1 MTGSGRTCLV
11 ALASGVPCTVM
22 LHTVVSHTAVS
33 HPVLGTRVAWC
44 RPAVVPFPF
53 AHLVTLRLRLA
64 LGLTAVALLL
74 AAPLG
79 LALHA
84 LADARDAA
92 QALRGQEVGASLL
105 LGRSHDV
112 TQQVWAAEDAVLFVP
127 DDTAGVVWMRRATRG
142 LRATAD
148 SLGGYELGAQAK
160 TLRDAAR
167 RIDAAAPLERRAVA
181 ARDTAAASRI
191 SEQQIAP
198 AVHDAELALAA
209 AERTV
214 RDRAEHRATEVSNAA
229 DVARGQA
236 LSLLA
241 AAAAGAVA
249 VSVWLTRSINRP
261 VSDLVQGMAAVAAG
275 RFDHELRVAPARHD
289 EFGALATSYATMT
302 ERLAELDR
310 IKAEFVSVAS
320 HELKTPLNVIL
331 GYVALVNEGL
341 YGPVTPGQQDVL
353 RTVESQGQQ
362 LARLIQHLLDVSR
375 FRAGAGRIEA
385 RPVALRPFLADL
397 ERAHRVLADQ
407 RGLTLTVAGDAHLP
421 DVVTWDLDRM
431 SEVLGNLLSNAVKF
445 TPAGGRVTL
454 TAEPAPELAAVDL
467 QRPGPAL
474 RLCVED
480 TGVGIAPAQVPHIF
494 DKFYQADN
502 QARASATG
510 SGLGLAIAKQIVE
523 AHGGVIGVE
532 STPDVGTRF
541 VLLLPVDAA
550 GPATSGGRSTVV
562 QPTPPRSM
570 AVVPSEAR
578 T

>member
-1 MTGSGRTCLV
+1 M
-11 ALASGVPCTVM
+11 
-22 LHTVVSHTAVS
+22 
-33 HPVLGTRVAWC
+33 
-44 RPAVVPFPF
+44 
-53 AHLVTLRLRLA
+53 TLRLRLA

-74 AAPLG
+74 GAPLV

-105 LGRSHDV
+105 LGRSHDA
-112 TQQVWAAEDAVLFVP
+112 TQQVWAAEDALLFVP

-148 SLGGYELGAQAK
+148 SLAEYDLATEAS

-191 SEQQIAP
+191 SEGQIAP
-198 AVHDAELALAA
+198 AVHDAEAALGS

-214 RDRAEHRATEVSNAA
+214 RARAERRAAEVSGAA
-229 DVARGQA
+229 NIARGQA
-236 LSLLA
+236 LALLA

-249 VSVWLTRSINRP
+249 VSVWLTRSISRP
-261 VSDLVQGMAAVAAG
+261 VGDLVRGMSAVAAG
-275 RFDHELRVAPARHD
+275 RFDHTLRVAPSHSD
-289 EFGALATSYATMT
+289 EFGDLAVSYAAMT

-331 GYVALVNEGL
+331 GYLALVHEGL
-341 YGPVTPGQQDVL
+341 YGPVTPDQQDVL

-407 RGLTLTVAGDAHLP
+407 RGLTLTVAGDAQLP
-421 DVVTWDLDRM
+421 EVVTWDLDRM

-454 TAEPAPELAAVDL
+454 LAEPAPELAAIDL
-467 QRPGPAL
+467 KRPGPAL
-474 RLCVED
+474 RLCIED
-480 TGVGIAPAQVPHIF
+480 TGVGIAPDQLPNIF

-502 QARASATG
+502 QAGASAAGT
-510 SGLGLAIAKQIVE
+510 GLGLAIAKQIVE

-532 STPDVGTRF
+532 STPGVGTRF
-541 VLLLPVDAA
+541 VLLIPADAA
-550 GPATSGGRSTVV
+550 GTAGGGAVRTTVV
-562 QPTPPRSM
+562 QPTPLRGTP
-570 AVVPSEAR
+570 VVGAQA
-578 T
+578 